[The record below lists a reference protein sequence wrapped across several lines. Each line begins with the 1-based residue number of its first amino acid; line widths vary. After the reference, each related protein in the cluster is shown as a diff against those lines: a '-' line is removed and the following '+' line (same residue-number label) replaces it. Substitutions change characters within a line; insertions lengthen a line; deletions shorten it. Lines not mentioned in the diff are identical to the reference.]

1 MPTYDSNWFAPPAP
15 LARVTLRD
23 PDSGATQSDVPM
35 LLDTGA
41 DATLLP
47 QAAVASLGVAVVQG
61 QRYEVRGFD
70 DHSSLASVVRLEML
84 FLGRTFRGQ
93 FLVVGQDWG
102 IIGRNVLNALPLL
115 FDGPNLVWD
124 QYRPK

>member
-1 MPTYDSNWFAPPAP
+1 MPAYDSNRFAPPAP

-41 DATLLP
+41 DTTLLP
-47 QAAVASLGVAVVQG
+47 QATVAALGVAVVQG
-61 QRYEVRGFD
+61 QQYEVRGFD
-70 DHSSLASVVRLEML
+70 GHSSLAAVARLEML
-84 FLGRTFRGQ
+84 FLGYTFRGQ
-93 FLVVGQDWG
+93 FLVIEQDWG
-102 IIGRNVLNALPLL
+102 IIERNVLNALPLL
-115 FDGPNLVWD
+115 LDGPNLVWD